1 MKNEL
6 VIRNEEIL
14 LLGLCRLTFSN
25 AQTGKLKELVNGVSD
40 WDYFA
45 SLANEHGVV
54 ALIFNN
60 LGKLGFLPG
69 LPEKIVQTL
78 KNALML
84 SLSRNAFHT
93 SVIIE
98 VLRILNENNI
108 KTVLLKGL
116 ALEISVYGNSGL
128 RQMTDVDILLD
139 RSNHKRARK
148 LLIENGYV
156 SLPVKSLFHLP
167 IIAYS
172 GKHLPS
178 LQKNGASLDIH
189 LELFGG
195 KRNILTRL
203 LYENSSE
210 ISINDQYAHIPR
222 PQLFFLY
229 LVKHL
234 YSHELNNESQL
245 RLYADLVI
253 LIEKYR
259 EEIINYDL
267 LSYATKAGMS
277 QILAWRLE
285 PLRDLWG
292 ITFPDWVDDFIDK
305 WYNPDSINKFVF
317 FLKSPKKNSSAGNSL
332 VYRKV
337 IREIP
342 GLHRKILFV
351 LGDLFPTLTFMKER
365 YKCSSKVKAFFYYPH
380 RLGKVVWLMGGG
392 ARGMFL

>member
-6 VIRNEEIL
+6 DIKNEEIL
-14 LLGLCRLTFSN
+14 LLGLCRLSFSQ
-25 AQTGKLKELVNGVSD
+25 AQTGKIRELVTSVSD

-45 SLANEHGVV
+45 SLANEHGVA
-54 ALIFNN
+54 ALTFYN
-60 LGKLGFLPG
+60 LEKLGFLQQV
-69 LPEKIVQTL
+69 PEKIAATL
-78 KNALML
+78 NNALML
-84 SLSRNAFHT
+84 SISRNAFHI
-93 SVIIE
+93 SVIKEI
-98 VLRILNENNI
+98 LRLFNEKNI

-116 ALEISVYGNSGL
+116 ALELSVFGNSGL
-128 RQMTDVDILLD
+128 RQMTDIDILLD
-139 RSNHKRARK
+139 RSNHKNARK
-148 LLIENGYV
+148 ILLENGYK

-178 LQKNGASLDIH
+178 LLKNGASIDIH

-195 KRNILTRL
+195 KRNILTKL
-203 LYENSSE
+203 LYDNSSE
-210 ISINDQYAHIPR
+210 IRIDDQYAHIPR

-234 YSHELNNESQL
+234 YSHEINNESQL
-245 RLYADLVI
+245 RLYTDLVV

-267 LSYATKAGMS
+267 LTYAAKAGMS

-305 WYNPDSINKFVF
+305 WYNPDSINRFVF
-317 FLKSPKKNSSAGNSL
+317 FLKSPKKKSPSGNPL
-332 VYRKV
+332 IYKRT

-351 LGDLFPTLTFMKER
+351 LGDIFPTLTFMKER
-365 YKCSSKVKAFFYYPH
+365 YQCNSKLKALLYYPH
-380 RLGKVVWLMGGG
+380 RLGKILWLVK
-392 ARGMFL
+392 R

>member
-1 MKNEL
+1 MKKEL
-6 VIRNEEIL
+6 DIKNEEIL

-25 AQTGKLKELVNGVSD
+25 AQAEKIGELVTGVSD
-40 WDYFA
+40 WHYFA
-45 SLANEHGVV
+45 SLANEHGVI
-54 ALIFNN
+54 ALIYNN
-60 LGKLGFLPG
+60 LEKLGFLPR
-69 LPEKIVQTL
+69 LPEKIVSSL
-78 KNALML
+78 NNSLML

-93 SVIIE
+93 SVITE
-98 VLRILNENNI
+98 VLRIFNENNI

-116 ALEISVYGNSGL
+116 ALEISVYGNRGL

-139 RSNHKRARK
+139 RSNHKKARK
-148 LLIENGYV
+148 ILIENGYT

-167 IIAYS
+167 ILAWS

-178 LQKNGASLDIH
+178 LLKDGASIDIH

-203 LYENSSE
+203 LYDNSSE
-210 ISINDQYAHIPR
+210 IRINDQFAHIPR

-245 RLYADLVI
+245 RLYTDLVV
-253 LIEKYR
+253 LIEKYHD
-259 EEIINYDL
+259 EIINYDL
-267 LSYATKAGMS
+267 LSYAAKAGMS

-292 ITFPDWVDDFIDK
+292 ISFPDWIDNFIDK

-317 FLKSPKKNSSAGNSL
+317 FLKSPKKNSISGSSI
-332 VYRKV
+332 VYRK
-337 IREIP
+337 IIHEIP
-342 GLHRKILFV
+342 GFHRKVLFV
-351 LGDLFPTLTFMKER
+351 LGDLFPTLTFMKNR
-365 YKCSSKVKAFFYYPH
+365 YNCKSKLRAVLYYPH
-380 RLGKVVWLMGGG
+380 RLGKLYWLFGGG
-392 ARGMFL
+392 ERAEG

>member
-6 VIRNEEIL
+6 EIRNEEIL
-14 LLGLCRLTFSN
+14 LLELCRLSFSR
-25 AQTGKLKELVNGVSD
+25 AQTGKIGELVTCVSD

-54 ALIFNN
+54 ALACHN
-60 LGKLGFLPG
+60 LEKLGFLPQV
-69 LPEKIVQTL
+69 PENIASTL
-78 KNALML
+78 KNSLML

-93 SVIIE
+93 SVIWE
-98 VLRILNENNI
+98 VMRILNGESI

-116 ALEISVYGNSGL
+116 ALELAVYGNSGL
-128 RQMTDVDILLD
+128 RQMTDVDILVD
-139 RSNHKRARK
+139 RSNYKKARR
-148 LLIENGYV
+148 IMMENGYM
-156 SLPVKSLFHLP
+156 SLPVKSLFYLP

-178 LQKNGASLDIH
+178 LLKNGASIDIH

-195 KRNILTRL
+195 KRNILTKL

-210 ISINDQYAHIPR
+210 IRINDQFAHIPP

-245 RLYADLVI
+245 RLYTDLVV
-253 LIEKYR
+253 LIEKYPN
-259 EEIINYDL
+259 EIINYDL
-267 LSYATKAGMS
+267 LTYAAKAGIL

-285 PLRDLWG
+285 PLRDLWE
-292 ITFPDWVDDFIDK
+292 ITFPDWINDFIDK

-317 FLKSPKKNSSAGNSL
+317 FLKNPKNISASGNPL
-332 VYRKV
+332 VYRNI

-351 LGDLFPTLTFMKER
+351 LGDMFPTLTFMKKR
-365 YKCSSKVKAFFYYPH
+365 YKCDSKLKVLLYYPH
-380 RLGKVVWLMGGG
+380 RLGKILWLV
-392 ARGMFL
+392 RK

>member
-1 MKNEL
+1 MKKEL
-6 VIRNEEIL
+6 EISNEEIL
-14 LLGLCRLTFSN
+14 LLGLCRLSFSKV
-25 AQTGKLKELVNGVSD
+25 QTGKIEELVKCVSD

-45 SLANEHGVV
+45 SLANEHGVA
-54 ALIFNN
+54 ALAFHN
-60 LGKLGFLPG
+60 LEKLGFLPQI
-69 LPEKIVQTL
+69 PEKTASTL

-93 SVIIE
+93 SVISE
-98 VLRILNENNI
+98 VLKILNDENI
-108 KTVLLKGL
+108 KTVLLKGF
-116 ALEISVYGNSGL
+116 ALELVVYGNSGL

-139 RSNHKRARK
+139 RSNHKKARK
-148 LLIENGYV
+148 ILMENGYV

-178 LQKNGASLDIH
+178 LLKNGASIDIH

-195 KRNILTRL
+195 KRNILTKL

-210 ISINDQYAHIPR
+210 IRISDQLARIPP

-234 YSHELNNESQL
+234 YFHELNNESQL
-245 RLYADLVI
+245 RLYTDLVV
-253 LIEKYR
+253 LIEKYPD
-259 EEIINYDL
+259 EIINNAL
-267 LSYATKAGMS
+267 LTYAAKAGIS
-277 QILAWRLE
+277 QILACRLE

-292 ITFPDWVDDFIDK
+292 MTFPDWVDDFIDK

-317 FLKSPKKNSSAGNSL
+317 FLKSPKNNSTSDNAL
-332 VYRKV
+332 IYRKI

-351 LGDLFPTLTFMKER
+351 LGDLFPTLTFMKKR
-365 YKCSSKVKAFFYYPH
+365 YKCKSKLKALLYYPH
-380 RLGKVVWLMGGG
+380 RLGKIVWLV
-392 ARGMFL
+392 RK